1 MGLQIC
7 VCSTELRPTDEP
19 VETNSPGT
27 GEGRRIMERKSEGG
41 GGGGVTVTADGRR
54 TRNVVVSER

>member
-1 MGLQIC
+1 M
-7 VCSTELRPTDEP
+7 CSTELRPTDEP
-19 VETNSPGT
+19 VETNPPGT

-54 TRNVVVSER
+54 TRNVGVSER